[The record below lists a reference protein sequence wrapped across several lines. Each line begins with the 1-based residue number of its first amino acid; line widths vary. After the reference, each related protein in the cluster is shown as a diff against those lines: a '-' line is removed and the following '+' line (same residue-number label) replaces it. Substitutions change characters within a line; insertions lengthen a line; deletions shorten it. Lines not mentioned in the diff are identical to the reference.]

1 MPTKVFLCFIY
12 LESNTLG
19 FPSCKS
25 CVFPLKCRA
34 GDYARPML
42 DFPFLNVW
50 YHQALLTGNCVAVF
64 LFMWLQDNI
73 PHDHFLTLVIHKV
86 ACATLGND
94 VRRTSK
100 TPDGWRMVGV
110 RSQNKRKDGHGARQE
125 MNINERKPATR
136 SKCTCPALC
145 LRCCGIVALASPTSS
160 WAGTSCILRLKG
172 ALPNH
177 KTRECEVTVRSLS
190 LGWESAPTSLIL
202 SLRAHIRLL
211 ESAPWLH
218 LVTSHCQSHSQV
230 P

>member
-1 MPTKVFLCFIY
+1 MLWGANSPFQDAENWCLVAYGCCCQQLLENVLKQICFCKHTHAYSFIPKYKLSFFFYKAKMPTKVFLCFIY

-100 TPDGWRMVGV
+100 TPDG
-110 RSQNKRKDGHGARQE
+110 
-125 MNINERKPATR
+125 
-136 SKCTCPALC
+136 
-145 LRCCGIVALASPTSS
+145 
-160 WAGTSCILRLKG
+160 
-172 ALPNH
+172 
-177 KTRECEVTVRSLS
+177 
-190 LGWESAPTSLIL
+190 
-202 SLRAHIRLL
+202 
-211 ESAPWLH
+211 
-218 LVTSHCQSHSQV
+218 
-230 P
+230 